1 MKDAGM
7 YDCQV
12 NTSPKMSNKSYLI
25 VTEFDSLA
33 VQVEK
38 QQDSPAIQGQV
49 IPHIQEFLLR
59 GGKRIDP
66 FTPILHFQLSKSNL
80 LQLEYEPQ

>member
-1 MKDAGM
+1 VKETTKSNGFERILFLFVFQIKEVGIKDAGM

-38 QQDSPAIQGQV
+38 QQDSPATHGQV
-49 IPHIQEFLLR
+49 IPQIQEFLLR
-59 GGKRIDP
+59 GG
-66 FTPILHFQLSKSNL
+66 N
-80 LQLEYEPQ
+80 